1 MSWYFKRGEIM
12 VTQCLDPI
20 TTAVVASMGRNELLS
35 VAQTS
40 YNFAD
45 KVHAVVPVE
54 PLEVELV
61 SLRVLDGD
69 TFYTRTDLTLE
80 RSTDGSAYSLVP
92 VSDFSTTLQVL
103 C

>member
-1 MSWYFKRGEIM
+1 MLTALKGCCAQLLKMSWYFKRGEIM

-69 TFYTRTDLTLE
+69 TFYTRTD
-80 RSTDGSAYSLVP
+80 
-92 VSDFSTTLQVL
+92 
-103 C
+103 